1 MPWRVSSAAR
11 VSPRYFNPNKP
22 TAGLPGTPGAFF
34 RGMVSFEV
42 SNQKGEI
49 MFPKLYLAKQTFP
62 RPRVADIQSTVYQE
76 LENSGS
82 ESACPRVPRW
92 RLPPAAGGSTTSSR

>member
-42 SNQKGEI
+42 SNQKVKSC
-49 MFPKLYLAKQTFP
+49 FPNFISPGRHFLVRA
-62 RPRVADIQSTVYQE
+62 
-76 LENSGS
+76 
-82 ESACPRVPRW
+82 
-92 RLPPAAGGSTTSSR
+92 